1 MDSWG
6 GRAGNNQGND
16 TFIFAMDSN
25 VMLDTTFSN
34 VNGSNQDYPNARGL
48 GNFAP
53 QTGALNVDKNHG
65 GTLDNGYYS
74 NSLYR
79 FTFSS
84 LATSDTMVLSFIT
97 QNLQSISDESWGLD
111 NVYVET
117 GAVPEPATL
126 AVLGLGA
133 ASIIRRRKKS

>member
-1 MDSWG
+1 MTLTLSGLTAGQSVEATFDLLILDSWD

-74 NSLYR
+74 N
-79 FTFSS
+79 
-84 LATSDTMVLSFIT
+84 
-97 QNLQSISDESWGLD
+97 
-111 NVYVET
+111 
-117 GAVPEPATL
+117 
-126 AVLGLGA
+126 
-133 ASIIRRRKKS
+133 

>member
-1 MDSWG
+1 
-6 GRAGNNQGND
+6 
-16 TFIFAMDSN
+16 
-25 VMLDTTFSN
+25 MLDTTFSN

-65 GTLDNGYYS
+65 GTLDNGYYG

-126 AVLGLGA
+126 SGSWFGSGVNYSSPKEELGFFVFGLVPAFVCG
-133 ASIIRRRKKS
+133 R

>member
-1 MDSWG
+1 
-6 GRAGNNQGND
+6 
-16 TFIFAMDSN
+16 
-25 VMLDTTFSN
+25 MLDTTFSN

-84 LATSDTMVLSFIT
+84 LATRDTMVLSFIT
-97 QNLQSISDESWGLD
+97 RIYKALVTIAG
-111 NVYVET
+111 
-117 GAVPEPATL
+117 GF
-126 AVLGLGA
+126 
-133 ASIIRRRKKS
+133 